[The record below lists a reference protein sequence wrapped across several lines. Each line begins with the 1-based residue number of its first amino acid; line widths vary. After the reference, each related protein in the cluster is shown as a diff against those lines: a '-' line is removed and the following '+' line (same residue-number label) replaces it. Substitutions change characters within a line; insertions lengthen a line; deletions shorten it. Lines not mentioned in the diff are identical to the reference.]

1 MKESRLGKSVANL
14 KKNRDYRVI
23 DLATNLLE
31 KWRKILTDERRAKQ
45 ADEGL
50 GMVKKKGGV
59 VSYSLSLSV
68 KLCVHESRSS
78 KMDTD

>member
-23 DLATNLLE
+23 DLATKLLE
-31 KWRKILTDERRAKQ
+31 KWRKILNDERRAKQ

-50 GMVKKKGGV
+50 GMVKKKVG
-59 VSYSLSLSV
+59 L
-68 KLCVHESRSS
+68 
-78 KMDTD
+78 

>member
-50 GMVKKKGGV
+50 GMVKKKVG
-59 VSYSLSLSV
+59 L
-68 KLCVHESRSS
+68 
-78 KMDTD
+78 

>member
-23 DLATNLLE
+23 DLATKLLE

-50 GMVKKKGGV
+50 GMVKKKRWGC
-59 VSYSLSLSV
+59 
-68 KLCVHESRSS
+68 KLLTQPVCQALCP
-78 KMDTD
+78 

>member
-23 DLATNLLE
+23 DLATKLLE

-50 GMVKKKGGV
+50 GMVKKKVG
-59 VSYSLSLSV
+59 L
-68 KLCVHESRSS
+68 
-78 KMDTD
+78 

>member
-31 KWRKILTDERRAKQ
+31 KWRKILNDERRAKQ

-50 GMVKKKGGV
+50 GMVKKKVG
-59 VSYSLSLSV
+59 L
-68 KLCVHESRSS
+68 
-78 KMDTD
+78 